1 MEVKQN
7 KIATI
12 YKLVIAVFVSWM
24 LLACGQ
30 KVEDFNVFLDR
41 FMSDKEF
48 ELERTVVPL
57 LSIRHEY
64 ILDESGKDKAGVAVT
79 RISRETLEQGPTL
92 YEFLAENDL
101 FKEIKRQESD
111 PAIQVVKVFKADTDW
126 QFEYHFV
133 SKEGRWYLQSI
144 HDYSL

>member
-1 MEVKQN
+1 MEVKQS
-7 KIATI
+7 KVVTI
-12 YKLVIAVFVSWM
+12 CRLFFGVVVSLT
-24 LLACGQ
+24 LLACEQ
-30 KVEDFNVFLDR
+30 QVEDFNVFLDR
-41 FMSDKEF
+41 FISDKKF

-64 ILDESGKDKAGVAVT
+64 MLDESGKDKADVKIT

-92 YEFLAENDL
+92 SEFIVENDL
-101 FKEIKRQESD
+101 FKEVKQQQSD
-111 PAIQVVKVFKADTDW
+111 PAIQIVKVFKADTDW

-133 SKEGRWYLQSI
+133 NKEGYWYLQSI